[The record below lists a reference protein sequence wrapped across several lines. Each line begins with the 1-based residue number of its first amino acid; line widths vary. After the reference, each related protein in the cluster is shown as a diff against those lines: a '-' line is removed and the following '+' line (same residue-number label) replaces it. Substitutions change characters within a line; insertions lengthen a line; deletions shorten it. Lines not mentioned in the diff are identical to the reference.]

1 MTEPQYGRRMD
12 GKLHQVSIH
21 LALGWIAALLVGGIS
36 LPQAGALTVL
46 PSRINGPIQPAQTQV
61 MKGTMSPRVAAS
73 QDEGEMSGSTPIEN
87 MSLVFALSAAQQADL
102 KNLLQQQ
109 QTPGSPL
116 YHQWLKPGQFA
127 ARYGVSQ
134 QDLTKVAA
142 WLRAQGFTMA
152 QIPASSDRIVFSGT
166 AAQVNAV
173 FQTQMHTYLF
183 HGKQHWAN
191 STDIS
196 LPQAI
201 AGVALGVAHL
211 NTFRPEPHVMKRLV
225 HEAPHS
231 ATNLVS
237 PKYTLCSST
246 TSPCPSGDEYNFIAP
261 ADSQTIYDVTG
272 LYNSNFTGTDQT
284 LAIVGQT
291 DIVQHQSDI
300 AHFRTLSGLNAANL
314 PTQIV
319 VPQTGCT
326 VGQSGCPAV
335 SLGDLEEADID
346 VEWSGAIA
354 KNANILYVTVG
365 NTQTC
370 QNCSVLDSLMWAID
384 HPLVNGTSFVPVI
397 SISYG
402 GCEAAFAGSSA
413 IAMLEQELE
422 KANSQGQ
429 TVFAASGDSGS
440 ADCDSGDNNSG
451 QPVGASFGLAVDY
464 PPSSQYVTA
473 VGGTSFSGDITDQS
487 KYWNTNNTSSN
498 GSAISYIP
506 ETTWNETPTLQD
518 LENPQLGN
526 GELSA
531 SGGGASNCVTTT
543 GSGSNLACAGGFTK
557 PSWQVGTG
565 VPNDGKR
572 DVPDVSLAAD
582 PSHDGYVLCTQE
594 TNAAG
599 TAFTG
604 QSSCVYPVGSN
615 QVPYFDASGS
625 GYLYGGTSIA
635 APQWAAILT
644 LMNQEAG
651 NTGGAGNINPILYQA
666 VQTTPG
672 AFHDTTTGSNAVVCV
687 AGSPDCIS
695 NGAGGSVMSCCS
707 AGTGYDMATGL
718 GSVDAAALGAV
729 WPKMTAVN
737 GQFSLVL
744 KPNAVTVAPGGSGMT
759 SVVLSPSSTG
769 PGSSGFTGTV
779 NLTCSNLPAGVTC
792 SFSNASVSLVPS
804 TAQTVTLTLNA
815 SSSAAATT
823 TAKNKAIPSPPH
835 SGVPARLAFAGI
847 LGFALLGLG
856 RRRRYFPSRWLTVL
870 LLFGGLMA
878 ATAITACSG
887 GSAGTGGGGGGG
899 GGTGETQTV
908 TVTGTSGTTVASTT
922 VVVTVT

>member
-1 MTEPQYGRRMD
+1 M
-12 GKLHQVSIH
+12 
-21 LALGWIAALLVGGIS
+21 
-36 LPQAGALTVL
+36 
-46 PSRINGPIQPAQTQV
+46 QV
-61 MKGTMSPRVAAS
+61 MKGTMSPRVSMA
-73 QDEGEMSGSTPIEN
+73 QDEGQLSGSTPIEN
-87 MSLVFALSAAQQADL
+87 MSLVFALSAAQQSDL

-109 QTPGSPL
+109 QTPGSSL

-134 QDLTKVAA
+134 QDLAKAAA
-142 WLRAQGFTMA
+142 WLRTRGFTVTS
-152 QIPASSDRIVFSGT
+152 IPPSDDRVVFSGT

-173 FQTQMHTYLF
+173 FQTEMHKYLY

-201 AGVALGVAHL
+201 AGMALGVWHL
-211 NTFRPEPHVMKRLV
+211 NTFRPEPQVVKRLV
-225 HEAPHS
+225 HVAPHNAANPVGS
-231 ATNLVS
+231 N
-237 PKYTLCSST
+237 YTLT
-246 TSPCPSGDEYNFIAP
+246 DQNGTEYNFIAP
-261 ADSQTIYDVTG
+261 ADAQTIYDVTG
-272 LYNSNFTGTDQT
+272 LYNANFTGTDQT

-291 DIVQHQSDI
+291 DIVQHESDI
-300 AHFRTLSGLNAANL
+300 ANFRKLSGLNAANL

-335 SLGDLEEADID
+335 SVGDLVEADID
-346 VEWSGAIA
+346 TEWSGAIA
-354 KNANILYVTVG
+354 ENANILYVTVG
-365 NTQTC
+365 NIQVC
-370 QNCSVLDSLMWAID
+370 QSCSVFDSLFYAID
-384 HPLVNGTSFVPVI
+384 HALVNNTSFVPVI

-402 GCEAAFAGSSA
+402 GCEAEFAGDSA
-413 IAMLEQELE
+413 IEMTEQELE

-440 ADCDSGDNNSG
+440 AACDSGVNNSG
-451 QPVGASFGLAVDY
+451 QAVGASYGLAVNY
-464 PPSSQYVTA
+464 PPSSPYVTA
-473 VGGTSFSGDITDQS
+473 VGGTSFSGDIGDQS

-518 LENPQLGN
+518 LQNPQLGN

-531 SGGGASNCVTTT
+531 SGGGASSCVTTT
-543 GSGSNLACAGGFTK
+543 GTGQNLKCASGFTK

-565 VPNDGKR
+565 VPSDGKR
-572 DVPDVSLAAD
+572 DVPDVSLGAD

-594 TNAAG
+594 TNSAG

-604 QSSCVYPVGSN
+604 QSSCVYPVGSG
-615 QVPYFDASGS
+615 QVAYFDAQNPQEGF
-625 GYLYGGTSIA
+625 LYGGTSIA

-651 NTGGAGNINPILYQA
+651 NTSGVGNINPILYQIA
-666 VQTTPG
+666 QTTPA
-672 AFHDTTTGSNAVVCV
+672 AFHDVTTGSNAVVCV
-687 AGSPDCIS
+687 AGSPDCVS
-695 NGAGGSVMSCCS
+695 NGAGGYVMSCCS

-729 WPKMTAVN
+729 WPRLAAVN
-737 GQFSLVL
+737 GQFSLLL
-744 KPNAVTVAPGGSGMT
+744 KPNTVTVAPGGSGTT
-759 SVVLSPSSTG
+759 SVVLSPSSSG
-769 PGSSGFTGTV
+769 PGITGFTGTV
-779 NLTCSNLPAGVTC
+779 VLTCSNLPAGVTC
-792 SFSNASVSLVPS
+792 SFSNSSVSLVPG
-804 TAQTVTLTLNA
+804 TAQTVTLTMNA

-823 TAKNKAIPSPPH
+823 TARNKTTPSPLH
-835 SGVPARLAFAGI
+835 SGVPVRLAFAGI

-856 RRRRYFPSRWLTVL
+856 RRRRYFPSRWMAVL

-878 ATAITACSG
+878 ATCLTACSG

-899 GGTGETQTV
+899 GGTPETQTV
-908 TVTGTSGTTVASTT
+908 TVTGTSGTTVASTS
-922 VVVTVT
+922 VVLTVT